1 MSSLVMSPSEKK
13 SLLSNNS
20 VSLIPS
26 VNKGFKCYLK
36 NNKMDQ
42 NTAKT
47 SAFIKE
53 KKRKNKANNKC
64 HFLIEEKFRFLDVC
78 VWVDLISFQVFKAF
92 SS

>member
-1 MSSLVMSPSEKK
+1 
-13 SLLSNNS
+13 
-20 VSLIPS
+20 
-26 VNKGFKCYLK
+26 
-36 NNKMDQ
+36 MDQ